1 MEKEVATWLLGGFGA
16 YKLFEPFIMKIWD
29 KKNGEENIQ
38 TSKIEALNKR
48 CECIEKD
55 ILTIQAEK
63 VSRKELDK
71 KLEKIEADVSE
82 VKIVLAEI
90 KVILKNKEE

>member
-1 MEKEVATWLLGGFGA
+1 MEKEVASWLLGGFGA
-16 YKLFEPFIMKIWD
+16 FKLFEPLILKFIQKKEQEEDSQSTKID
-29 KKNGEENIQ
+29 
-38 TSKIEALNKR
+38 ALNKR

-71 KLEKIEADVSE
+71 KLEKIESDVSD
-82 VKIVLAEI
+82 VKVVLAEI
-90 KVILKNKEE
+90 KGILKNREE